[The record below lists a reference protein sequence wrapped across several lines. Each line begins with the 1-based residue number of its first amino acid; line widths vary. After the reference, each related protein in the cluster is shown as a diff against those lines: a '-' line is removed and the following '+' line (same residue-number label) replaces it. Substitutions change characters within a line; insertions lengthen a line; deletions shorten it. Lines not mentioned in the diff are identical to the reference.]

1 MRRKKKLLNEKKE
14 LKTSIVQ
21 FLGQL
26 VNKENHQW
34 RNLDAEKI
42 KEAEKIPNTV
52 RLEKVQQDF
61 VKYLKKEVGKKYSLI
76 IKADKKRNLK
86 KLHKIRVRKK

>member
-1 MRRKKKLLNEKKE
+1 MIQKKKLLKEKKE
-14 LKTSIVQ
+14 LKTNIVQ
-21 FLGQL
+21 FLDQL

-34 RNLDAEKI
+34 RNLDVEKI

-61 VKYLKKEVGKKYSLI
+61 VKFLKKEVGKKYSLI

-86 KLHKIRVRKK
+86 KLLKIRVRKK

>member
-1 MRRKKKLLNEKKE
+1 VRRKKKLLKEKKE
-14 LKTSIVQ
+14 LKMSIVQ

-26 VNKENHQW
+26 VNKENHQC
-34 RNLDAEKI
+34 RNLDVEKI

-61 VKYLKKEVGKKYSLI
+61 VKFLKKEVGKKYSLI